1 MTVGEKARVFRK
13 RRDDQGLDVQT
24 ALLDAAEFLM
34 REEGYAAAT
43 VRRIASQVG
52 LKHPAV
58 YYYFGTQ
65 DDLFLALFRR
75 AAEAHRTD
83 LVEALSSDQP
93 LRGLWRLMSDA
104 GSTKL
109 SLEFLALANHN
120 DAVRAAIAENAESV
134 RALQTAALA
143 KHLKARGIEP
153 RLSPQSLTILMSAL
167 ARLLVQDSNI
177 GVAAGHEEV
186 EALIEDALRR
196 FEDGRLVG
204 HPDEPLDAII

>member
-1 MTVGEKARVFRK
+1 
-13 RRDDQGLDVQT
+13 
-24 ALLDAAEFLM
+24 M

-43 VRRIASQVG
+43 ARRIASKVG

-58 YYYFGTQ
+58 FYYFGTQ

-75 AAEAHRTD
+75 VADSHRTR
-83 LVEALSSDQP
+83 LVEALGSDQP
-93 LRGLWRLMSDA
+93 LRGLWQVMSDA

-109 SLEFLALANHN
+109 TLEFLALANHN
-120 DAVRAAIAENAESV
+120 EAVRAAIAENAESV
-134 RALQTAALA
+134 RALQAEALG

-153 RLSPQSLTILMSAL
+153 RLSPQLLTILMSAM

-186 EALIEDALRR
+186 EALIEAALRR
-196 FEDGRLVG
+196 FGDGRDVAD
-204 HPDEPLDAII
+204 PVEPLVAVDATR